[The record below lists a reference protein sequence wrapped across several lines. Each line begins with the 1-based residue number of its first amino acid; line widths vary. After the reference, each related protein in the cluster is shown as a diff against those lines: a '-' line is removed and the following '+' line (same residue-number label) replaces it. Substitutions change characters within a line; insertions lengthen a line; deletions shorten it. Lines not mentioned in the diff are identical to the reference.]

1 MDTARSEAATL
12 PTVRGG
18 VWVRWRMAR
27 WTLGA
32 ALDIDGS
39 FGTPTY
45 SKTGSSAEIFQ
56 IPGVGVELGAVA
68 AVDL

>member
-1 MDTARSEAATL
+1 
-12 PTVRGG
+12 
-18 VWVRWRMAR
+18 MAR
-27 WTLGA
+27 WTFGA

-45 SKTGSSAEIFQ
+45 SKTDSRAEIFQ
-56 IPGVGVELGAVA
+56 VPDVGVELGVIA